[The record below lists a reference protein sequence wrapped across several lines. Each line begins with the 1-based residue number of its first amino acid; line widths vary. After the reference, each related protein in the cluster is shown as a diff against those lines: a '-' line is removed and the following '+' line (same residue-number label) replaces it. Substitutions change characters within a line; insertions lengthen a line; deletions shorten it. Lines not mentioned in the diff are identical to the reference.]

1 MSILNWA
8 SARPL
13 RHISRATAM
22 HAIFHML
29 LSPWISSNKDI
40 RPLSRGYLQVRKNST
55 LTLQLAWALPAYATC
70 QPKGNALSILRISPK
85 RCQRHDC
92 SRELRLCLLQMG
104 AACSSSQAL
113 PSSHR
118 PTGKSFWKGGARGG
132 RTFFQKGFPP
142 CKLFFLQISRPCQ
155 PSPKQKI
162 PGGAGTKKDPL
173 ALRAARGSRTIFGSG
188 LLSHMTLCSIIGDG
202 ELNFR
207 VRNGVG
213 CTLSSMATK
222 EIWQIY

>member
-1 MSILNWA
+1 
-8 SARPL
+8 
-13 RHISRATAM
+13 
-22 HAIFHML
+22 ML
-29 LSPWISSNKDI
+29 P
-40 RPLSRGYLQVRKNST
+40 GT
-55 LTLQLAWALPAYATC
+55 
-70 QPKGNALSILRISPK
+70 
-85 RCQRHDC
+85 
-92 SRELRLCLLQMG
+92 ELRRWKSL
-104 AACSSSQAL
+104 SFSQVL

-118 PTGKSFWKGGARGG
+118 PSGKSFWKGGARGG

-142 CKLFFLQISRPCQ
+142 RKLFFLHIFRRLPAV
-155 PSPKQKI
+155 PKTKKSPTERGQ
-162 PGGAGTKKDPL
+162 KKDPL

>member
-1 MSILNWA
+1 MPCSC
-8 SARPL
+8 PL
-13 RHISRATAM
+13 VH
-22 HAIFHML
+22 
-29 LSPWISSNKDI
+29 
-40 RPLSRGYLQVRKNST
+40 
-55 LTLQLAWALPAYATC
+55 
-70 QPKGNALSILRISPK
+70 RISENLPNRGPRDQEK
-85 RCQRHDC
+85 RSLHHSGSLQHHLPDPVRPTSPCLPRLHRQRHY
-92 SRELRLCLLQMG
+92 RLRMTLRNFGHPASPQG
-104 AACSSSQAL
+104 L

-118 PTGKSFWKGGARGG
+118 PSDKSFWKGGVRGG
-132 RTFFQKGFPP
+132 RTFFPKRF
-142 CKLFFLQISRPCQ
+142 
-155 PSPKQKI
+155 PSPQAFPVFTSSGVCLPSPNKKI

-222 EIWQIY
+222 EIW

>member
-1 MSILNWA
+1 MPCSCPLVHKDFRKFSNREPRAPKKSLHYSGSPQRHLPGSVRPAIPCLPRPRRSSIVLA
-8 SARPL
+8 YGLTECR
-13 RHISRATAM
+13 
-22 HAIFHML
+22 
-29 LSPWISSNKDI
+29 SS
-40 RPLSRGYLQVRKNST
+40 G
-55 LTLQLAWALPAYATC
+55 LPASCSLFT
-70 QPKGNALSILRISPK
+70 SPGPA
-85 RCQRHDC
+85 C
-92 SRELRLCLLQMG
+92 RL
-104 AACSSSQAL
+104 
-113 PSSHR
+113 PN
-118 PTGKSFWKGGARGG
+118 K
-132 RTFFQKGFPP
+132 
-142 CKLFFLQISRPCQ
+142 
-155 PSPKQKI
+155 KI

>member
-1 MSILNWA
+1 MRFPGL
-8 SARPL
+8 ARKFANTIPL
-13 RHISRATAM
+13 DVDGDTAALQYFRFEPLHSQGNPFPSM
-22 HAIFHML
+22 HRPAGKRQTQRQKFL
-29 LSPWISSNKDI
+29 EGRGAGRENLFPKRFSSPQAFLSSNLQAPAC
-40 RPLSRGYLQVRKNST
+40 RPRNK
-55 LTLQLAWALPAYATC
+55 
-70 QPKGNALSILRISPK
+70 
-85 RCQRHDC
+85 
-92 SRELRLCLLQMG
+92 
-104 AACSSSQAL
+104 
-113 PSSHR
+113 
-118 PTGKSFWKGGARGG
+118 
-132 RTFFQKGFPP
+132 
-142 CKLFFLQISRPCQ
+142 
-155 PSPKQKI
+155 KI

>member
-1 MSILNWA
+1 MPCSCPLVHKDFRKFSNREPRA
-8 SARPL
+8 PKKSLHYSGSPQRHLPGSVRP
-13 RHISRATAM
+13 
-22 HAIFHML
+22 AI
-29 LSPWISSNKDI
+29 PC
-40 RPLSRGYLQVRKNST
+40 
-55 LTLQLAWALPAYATC
+55 LPALTTSSIVLRMALR
-70 QPKGNALSILRISPK
+70 NAGHPASP
-85 RCQRHDC
+85 QI
-92 SRELRLCLLQMG
+92 
-104 AACSSSQAL
+104 L
-113 PSSHR
+113 PSSYS

-142 CKLFFLQISRPCQ
+142 RKLFFLQISRPCL

>member
-1 MSILNWA
+1 M
-8 SARPL
+8 RPIRTKGTEHL
-13 RHISRATAM
+13 QQTQEVTAKIPERCDN
-22 HAIFHML
+22 A
-29 LSPWISSNKDI
+29 
-40 RPLSRGYLQVRKNST
+40 V
-55 LTLQLAWALPAYATC
+55 AALPA
-70 QPKGNALSILRISPK
+70 ISTK
-85 RCQRHDC
+85 
-92 SRELRLCLLQMG
+92 
-104 AACSSSQAL
+104 
-113 PSSHR
+113 SHRFLYR
-118 PTGKSFWKGGARGG
+118 PTGKSFWKRGVRGG

-142 CKLFFLQISRPCQ
+142 RKLFSLSSNLQASACRPCRTMFPLRGDRLDQ
-155 PSPKQKI
+155 LPPGTALLLENGYQEQGRTLTIIQPVPSPKQKN
-162 PGGAGTKKDPL
+162 PRRSGDKKDPL